1 MKTNETPNAQARLLQ
16 LMKDRPDGVTR
27 PEAYRVCRM
36 NDDSFKNALKR
47 LREKGYDIKATR
59 GVSKDETVFKL
70 QTNLPRG
77 NFVRNAGD
85 DRERVYNFIKRQA
98 SPPSSSTIATALKID
113 RQRVQNF
120 LLNLQQNGF
129 ITNTAPGKSVA
140 YWAARERT
148 KAPESSRNPIC
159 AGTMTEPLKMANYW
173 TAPYRPGIDATNN
186 IPSRGF

>member
-1 MKTNETPNAQARLLQ
+1 MNTNETPNTQTRLLQ

-36 NDDSFKNALKR
+36 DDNSFKNAIKR

-59 GVSKDETVFKL
+59 GVSKDDTVFKL
-70 QTNLPRG
+70 KTNLPRG
-77 NFVRNAGD
+77 NFVRNARD
-85 DRERVYNFIKRQA
+85 DRERVYNFIRRQA
-98 SPPSSSTIATALKID
+98 SPPSSSTIATLLKID
-113 RQRVQNF
+113 RQRVQNI

-129 ITNTAPGKSVA
+129 IKNTATGKAVA

-148 KAPESSRNPIC
+148 KATESSRKPIC

-173 TAPYRPGIDATNN
+173 TAPYRPGVEDTNN